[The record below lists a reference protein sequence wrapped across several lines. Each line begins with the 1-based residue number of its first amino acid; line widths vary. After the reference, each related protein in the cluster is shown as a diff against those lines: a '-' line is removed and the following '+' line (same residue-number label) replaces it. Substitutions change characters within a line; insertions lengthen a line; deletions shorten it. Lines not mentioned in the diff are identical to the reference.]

1 MPRNK
6 NGSASRRVH
15 SAKAIFKFRLEQ
27 RAANQ
32 KGKEPA
38 GEPEPSGSGLSP
50 SASLRKMTL
59 ESGPSETDSPAPPPP
74 SATPP
79 SLPVHF
85 SSNAPPSLIH
95 DPPRI
100 TMRHRRQP
108 SPIAHSQSSD
118 DGRNLTSRI
127 TALEARFDAWE
138 KADARWK
145 KVVDRKLKDAGL

>member
-27 RAANQ
+27 RAGNQ

-50 SASLRKMTL
+50 STSLRKLTL
-59 ESGPSETDSPAPPPP
+59 ESGPSETDSPAPAP

-79 SLPVHF
+79 SLPVLF
-85 SSNAPPSLIH
+85 STSTLPI
-95 DPPRI
+95 
-100 TMRHRRQP
+100 RHRRQP
-108 SPIAHSQSSD
+108 SPVTLSQSSD

-145 KVVDRKLKDAGL
+145 KEIDRKLKDADL